1 MSMTRDQFILYVKAE
16 QESLRRFL
24 LVLCEHDSVMAD
36 DIAQDALVKA
46 YMSLDS
52 FKGTSKFSTWLF
64 RIAYNCFIDEKRKQ
78 VSHGGGLG
86 EDIDSIAAQR
96 IVASPSD
103 DPSAGFKYQALY
115 RAIDGL
121 KENEKSAILLFYM
134 EDLPTKDIARIL
146 DAEEGTIRVW
156 LTRGREHL
164 RKQLKYE

>member
-1 MSMTRDQFILYVKAE
+1 MTREQFIMYVKAE

-78 VSHGGGLG
+78 ASRGGGLG
-86 EDIDSIAAQR
+86 EALDSPAAMR
-96 IVASPSD
+96 VASAPSE
-103 DPSAGFKYQALY
+103 DPAAGFRYQALY
-115 RAIDGL
+115 RAINGL
-121 KENEKSAILLFYM
+121 KDNERSAILLFYM
-134 EDLPTKDIARIL
+134 EDLPTKDIAKIL
-146 DAEEGTIRVW
+146 GAEEGTIRVW

-164 RKQLKYE
+164 RKQLNYE

>member
-1 MSMTRDQFILYVKAE
+1 MTREQFIMYVKAE

-52 FKGTSKFSTWLF
+52 FKGSSKFSTWLF

-78 VSHGGGLG
+78 ASHGGGLG
-86 EDIDSIAAQR
+86 EALDSPAAMR
-96 IVASPSD
+96 VASAPSE
-103 DPSAGFKYQALY
+103 DPAVGFRYQALY
-115 RAIDGL
+115 RAINGL
-121 KENEKSAILLFYM
+121 KDNERSAILLFYM
-134 EDLPTKDIARIL
+134 EDLPTKDIAKIL
-146 DAEEGTIRVW
+146 GAEEGTIRVW

-164 RKQLKYE
+164 RKQLNYE